1 MTTNADELEE
11 QAWREMEAIRG
22 KPTIDA
28 VLDQRGKRYGKFKDH
43 ASATQA
49 IKAAIKHGLINADNV
64 LADDQQEALDMIS
77 HKIGRIVNG
86 DPDYADSWI
95 DIAGY
100 AQLVAD
106 RLQGRER

>member
-1 MTTNADELEE
+1 MNTDDEIEE

-22 KPTIDA
+22 RSAIGA
-28 VLDQRGKRYGKFKDH
+28 VLTERGKRYGKFTDH

-49 IKAAIKHGLINADNV
+49 IKAAIKHGLINGDNV
-64 LADDQQEALDMIS
+64 LDDDQQEALEMIA

-86 DPDYADSWI
+86 DPNYADSWI